1 MNSSKET
8 AIKISDMS
16 FSYAVQKGGA
26 TSFKELL
33 FRFGKNAFYYQ
44 KQVLHQ
50 INLEVCKGEVFGLIG
65 RNGSGKSTLLRLIS
79 KVLYPT
85 EGKVEVFGQV
95 APLLSLG
102 VGLQPEL
109 SGIDNIKICSVLLG
123 RGRKEIKQ
131 TIEEVASFSELS
143 MEDLSMQ
150 VKRYSSGMKS
160 RLSFS
165 IATAKLPKILIIDE
179 VLSVGDVK
187 FKEKCYQKIKEIKE
201 AGTTILFVSHGLQ
214 DMKRLCDRAAL
225 IEKGRIVQVGDT
237 SSVID
242 TYKEH
247 NKNIQ
252 FNK

>member
-1 MNSSKET
+1 MNSSKEI
-8 AIKISDMS
+8 AIKVSDMS
-16 FSYAVQKGGA
+16 FAYAVQKGGA
-26 TSFKELL
+26 TSLKEML
-33 FRFGKNAFYYQ
+33 FRFGKDSFYY
-44 KQVLHQ
+44 KKKVLDQ
-50 INLEVCKGEVFGLIG
+50 INLEVYKGEVFGLIG

-85 EGKVEVFGQV
+85 SGKIEVNGQV

-109 SGIDNIKICSVLLG
+109 SGIDNIKMCSVLLG
-123 RGRKEIKQ
+123 RTKKELHK

-143 MEDLSMQ
+143 MENLNMQ

-179 VLSVGDVK
+179 VLSVGDIT
-187 FKEKCYQKIKEIKE
+187 FKEKCYQKIRDIKD

-214 DMKRLCDRAAL
+214 DMKNLCDRGAL
-225 IEKGRIVQVGDT
+225 IEKGK
-237 SSVID
+237 VIETGKIED
-242 TYKEH
+242 IIKTYK
-247 NKNIQ
+247 KN
-252 FNK
+252 NEKH

>member
-1 MNSSKET
+1 MNSFKET
-8 AIKISDMS
+8 AIRISDMS
-16 FSYAVQKGGA
+16 FAYAVQKGGA

-33 FRFGKNAFYYQ
+33 FKFGKNAFYYQ

-50 INLEVCKGEVFGLIG
+50 INLEVYQGEVFGLIG

-85 EGKVEVFGQV
+85 EGKVEVFGQI

-123 RGRKEIKQ
+123 RTRSEIKE
-131 TIEEVASFSELS
+131 TIQEVASFSELS
-143 MEDLSMQ
+143 IEDLSMQ

-160 RLSFS
+160 RLSFA

-179 VLSVGDVK
+179 VLSVGDIK
-187 FKEKCYQKIKEIKE
+187 FKEKCYQKIREIKE

-214 DMKRLCDRAAL
+214 DMMKLCDRAAL
-225 IEKGRIVQVGDT
+225 IEDGSLVKVGDIT
-237 SSVID
+237 SVIE

-247 NKNIQ
+247 NNNIQ
-252 FNK
+252 VNK